1 MNVLGSTR
9 VIGVFGHPISH
20 SLSPVMQNAAVRAL
34 NIDYV
39 YVPFH
44 VMPKD
49 LAKAVEGIRAL
60 QIAGVNVTIPHKE
73 RIIDYLD
80 EVSEYSREIGS
91 VNTVINL
98 NGVLKGDTTDGP
110 GFIRSAETAWGD
122 LRGCRAIILGAGGSA
137 KAVAFALARIGCKIV
152 VANRTYKRA
161 VELVESLTAAFGNKN
176 KGFEAVELEREELA
190 GRLEDAD
197 LLVNTTSVGM
207 FPDVD
212 GIPLPPDLL
221 HPKLMVYDLVYNPV
235 RTRLVDEARR
245 RGARAMTGL
254 GMLVHQGALS
264 LKMWTN
270 LDPPIDVMEQAVI
283 EHFKKA
289 TPSF

>member
-1 MNVLGSTR
+1 VNVLGSTR

-20 SLSPVMQNAAVRAL
+20 SLSPVMQNAAIRAL

-44 VMPKD
+44 VMPED

-122 LRGCRAIILGAGGSA
+122 LRGCRTVILGAGGSA

-161 VELVESLTAAFGNKN
+161 VELVESLTAAFGN

-235 RTRLVDEARR
+235 RTRLVDEAQR

-283 EHFKKA
+283 EHFEKA

>member
-1 MNVLGSTR
+1 VNVLGSTR

-20 SLSPVMQNAAVRAL
+20 SLSPVMQNAAIRAL

-44 VMPKD
+44 VMPED
-49 LAKAVEGIRAL
+49 LARAVEGIRAL

-98 NGVLKGDTTDGP
+98 NGVLRGDTTDGP

-122 LRGCRAIILGAGGSA
+122 LRGCRTVILGAGGSA

-161 VELVESLTAAFGNKN
+161 VELVDGLKAVFGN
-176 KGFEAVELEREELA
+176 KGFEAVELESEELA
-190 GRLEDAD
+190 GRLENAD

-221 HPKLMVYDLVYNPV
+221 HSKLMVYDLVYNPV
-235 RTRLVDEARR
+235 RTRLVDEAQR

-270 LDPPIDVMEQAVI
+270 LDPPIDIMERAVI
-283 EHFKKA
+283 EHFEKI
-289 TPSF
+289 TP

>member
-1 MNVLGSTR
+1 VNVLGSTR

-20 SLSPVMQNAAVRAL
+20 SLSPVMQNAAIRAL

-44 VMPKD
+44 VMPED

-122 LRGCRAIILGAGGSA
+122 LGGCRTVILGAGGSA

-161 VELVESLTAAFGNKN
+161 VELVESLTAAFGNK
-176 KGFEAVELEREELA
+176 GFEAVELEREELA
-190 GRLEDAD
+190 GRLENAD

-235 RTRLVDEARR
+235 RTRLVDEAQS

-283 EHFKKA
+283 EHFEKA

>member
-1 MNVLGSTR
+1 
-9 VIGVFGHPISH
+9 
-20 SLSPVMQNAAVRAL
+20 MQNAAIRAL

-44 VMPKD
+44 VMPED

-122 LRGCRAIILGAGGSA
+122 LGGCRTVILGAGGSA

-161 VELVESLTAAFGNKN
+161 VELVESLTAAFGNK
-176 KGFEAVELEREELA
+176 GFEAVELEREELA
-190 GRLEDAD
+190 GRLENAD

-235 RTRLVDEARR
+235 RTRLVDEAQS

-283 EHFKKA
+283 EHFEKA

>member
-9 VIGVFGHPISH
+9 VLGVFGHPISH
-20 SLSPVMQNAAVRAL
+20 SLSPVMQNAAIRAL
-34 NIDYV
+34 NIDYI

-44 VMPKD
+44 VMPED

-60 QIAGVNVTIPHKE
+60 QIAGVNITIPHKE

-122 LRGCRAIILGAGGSA
+122 LSGCRTVILGAGGSA
-137 KAVAFALARIGCKIV
+137 KAVAFALARIGCKIA
-152 VANRTYKRA
+152 VANRTYGRA
-161 VELVESLTAAFGNKN
+161 VELIESLKTAFGDKD
-176 KGFEAVELEREELA
+176 FEAVELERGALA
-190 GRLEDAD
+190 GRLENAD

-235 RTRLVDEARR
+235 RTRLVEEAQR

-264 LKMWTN
+264 LKMWTG
-270 LDPPIDVMEQAVI
+270 LEPPIDVMEQAVL
-283 EHFKKA
+283 EHFEKTA
-289 TPSF
+289 PPS